1 MEVSEMTKIR
11 DISPKKERDSAI
23 GRVTRPFTH
32 SMEEFFE
39 NFLPRRWMDDS
50 FEANGW
56 RRPFRAEFE
65 GMFEGFP
72 RIDMVDKGDVL
83 MVRAE
88 MPGIEKDNL
97 DILIAGDRLTI
108 EASRKFKEEE
118 KDDTYFRNEM
128 AYGRIYRTLHLPVA
142 IMGDKAKAELKNG
155 ILEIILPKV
164 EAVTPF
170 TVKVA

>member
-1 MEVSEMTKIR
+1 MTKIR
-11 DISPKKERDSAI
+11 DISPKKERDSAL

-39 NFLPRRWMDDS
+39 NFLPRRWMDDT

-88 MPGIEKDNL
+88 MPGVNKEDL

-108 EASRKFKEEE
+108 EATRKFREEE

-142 IMGDKAKAELKNG
+142 IMGDKAKAELKDG

>member
-1 MEVSEMTKIR
+1 MTKIR
-11 DISPKKERDSAI
+11 DISPKKERESAV
-23 GRVTRPFTH
+23 GRAVRPFTH

-39 NFLPRRWMDDS
+39 NFLPRRWMDDM

-56 RRPFRAEFE
+56 RRPLTADFE
-65 GMFEGFP
+65 RVFEGFP
-72 RIDMVDKGDVL
+72 RIDMVDKGNALV
-83 MVRAE
+83 VRAE
-88 MPGIEKDNL
+88 MPGIKKDDL
-97 DILIAGDRLTI
+97 DVLITGDRLTI
-108 EASRKFKEEE
+108 DASRKFKEEE
-118 KDDTYFRNEM
+118 KDDTCFRNEM

-142 IMGDKAKAELKNG
+142 IKGDEAKAELKDG

>member
-1 MEVSEMTKIR
+1 MTKVR
-11 DISPKKERDSAI
+11 DISPKKERDSAV

-39 NFLPRRWMDDS
+39 NFLPRRWMDDM
-50 FEANGW
+50 FEGNAW

-65 GMFEGFP
+65 GMFEGLP

-83 MVRAE
+83 TVRAE
-88 MPGIEKDNL
+88 MPGVNKEDL

-108 EASRKFKEEE
+108 EATRKFKEEE

-128 AYGRIYRTLHLPVA
+128 AYGRIYRTLQLPVA
-142 IMGDKAKAELKNG
+142 IMGDKAKAELKDG